1 MTGCGARLRRDEC
14 FRVSIQEPV
23 VLRLKNAVGANGF
36 STDAGEI
43 APQLEEWRGKYH
55 GHSPLLL
62 KPASTAEVSAILRI
76 CNDTGTA
83 LVPPGGNT
91 GLVGGQIPLHGEVLL
106 STKRLNKLRALDQ
119 SGMTL
124 TAEAGVTLAQVQH
137 AADDKHLF
145 FPLSL
150 ASEGSC
156 TIGGNVATNA
166 GGTHVLRY
174 GMTRALVLGLEV
186 VLPGGTVLEMLRALH
201 KDNSGYDLKQMF
213 IGSEGTLGVITAAT
227 LRLFPKPDVA
237 VTALAAVPSPD
248 CAVKLLG
255 AMQAHTGGMLSAFE
269 LMPRIAM
276 ELVTRHIESTRD
288 PLGQPSPWYVLMEAT
303 GGRHANLAASFEDG
317 LADAIASGLASDAV
331 VASSAAQAAALW
343 KLRESISESQ
353 KREGA
358 SIKHDIAVPVAAIPD
373 FLARATPAVLAIAPG
388 ARPVS
393 FGHLGDGNLHFNF
406 NSPQAGDDPQ
416 FLALWEEMQQT
427 VHDIVKEFGG
437 TISAEHGIGVM
448 KVAQLPRYKSHEEL
462 DAMRA
467 LKRTFD
473 PKNILN
479 PGKLIPPVLRL

>member
-1 MTGCGARLRRDEC
+1 MNAP
-14 FRVSIQEPV
+14 EPA
-23 VLRLKNAVGANGF
+23 VLDRLKEAAGPQGF
-36 STDAGEI
+36 STDPSDI
-43 APQLEEWRGKYH
+43 APHLEEWRSKYH

-62 KPASTAEVSAILRI
+62 KPTTAAEVSAILQI
-76 CNDTGTA
+76 CNETGTA
-83 LVPPGGNT
+83 VVTQGGNT

-106 STKRLNKLRALDQ
+106 STQRLNRIRCIDE

-124 TAEAGVTLAQVQH
+124 TAEAGVTLAQLQQ
-137 AADDKHLF
+137 AADDKHLL

-156 TIGGNVATNA
+156 TIGGNIATNA

-186 VLPGGTVLEMLRALH
+186 VLADGSLLSMLRALH
-201 KDNSGYDLKQMF
+201 KDNSGYDLKQVF

-227 LRLFPKPDVA
+227 LRLFPKPDIA
-237 VTALAAVPSPD
+237 VTALAAVPSPAA
-248 CAVKLLG
+248 AVQLLG

-276 ELVTRHIESTRD
+276 DFVTRHIDGTRD
-288 PLGQPSPWYVLMEAT
+288 PFLASSPWYVLMEAT
-303 GGRHANLAASFEDG
+303 GGSHANLVASFEDG
-317 LADAIASGLASDAV
+317 LADAITAELVADAV
-331 VASSAAQAAALW
+331 VASSTAQAAALW
-343 KLRESISESQ
+343 KLRESISEAQ

-358 SIKHDIAVPVAAIPD
+358 SIKHDISVPVAAIPD
-373 FLARATPAVLAIAPG
+373 FLAKAVPAVLALAPG

-406 NSPQAGDDPQ
+406 NSPKPGDDAG
-416 FLALWEEMQQT
+416 FLALWEEVQQT
-427 VHDIVKEFGG
+427 VHDLVKEFSGS
-437 TISAEHGIGVM
+437 ISAEHGIGAM

-467 LKRTFD
+467 LKRAFD

-479 PGKLIPPVLRL
+479 PGKTVPPVLRL

>member
-1 MTGCGARLRRDEC
+1 M
-14 FRVSIQEPV
+14 S
-23 VLRLKNAVGANGF
+23 VLDRLKDAVGAKGF
-36 STDAGEI
+36 STDPDEI
-43 APQLEEWRGKYH
+43 APHLEEWRGKYH

-62 KPASTAEVSAILRI
+62 KPATTAEVSAVLRL
-76 CNDTGTA
+76 CNDSGTA
-83 LVPPGGNT
+83 LVTQGGNT

-106 STKRLNKLRALDQ
+106 STRRLNKLRALDE

-124 TAEAGVTLAQVQH
+124 TAEAGVTLAQVQE
-137 AADDKHLF
+137 AAAAHNFL

-186 VLPGGTVLEMLRALH
+186 VLADGTVLEMLRALH
-201 KDNSGYDLKQMF
+201 KDNSGYDLKQIF
-213 IGSEGTLGVITAAT
+213 IGSEGTLGLVTAAC
-227 LRLFPKPDVA
+227 LRLFPQPDVS

-248 CAVKLLG
+248 AAVKLLG
-255 AMQAHTGGMLSAFE
+255 AMQTHTGGMLSAFE

-276 ELVTRHIESTRD
+276 ELVIKHIAGTRD
-288 PLGQPSPWYVLMEAT
+288 PLDAASPWYVLMEAT
-303 GGRHANLAASFEDG
+303 GGRHANLAACFEDG
-317 LADAIASGLASDAV
+317 LAAAITDGLVTDAV
-331 VASSAAQAAALW
+331 VASSAAQAQSLW

-373 FLARATPAVLAIAPG
+373 FLAKATPAVLAVVAS

-393 FGHLGDGNLHFNF
+393 FGHLGDGNIHFNF
-406 NSPQAGDDPQ
+406 NAPKSGDDAG
-416 FLALWEEMQQT
+416 FLALWEEVQQT

-437 TISAEHGIGVM
+437 SISAEHGIGVM

-467 LKRTFD
+467 LKRAFD

>member
-1 MTGCGARLRRDEC
+1 MSVPES
-14 FRVSIQEPV
+14 VMI
-23 VLRLKNAVGANGF
+23 RLKDAVGAKGF
-36 STDAGEI
+36 STDRGEL
-43 APQLEEWRGKYH
+43 APHLEEWRGKYH

-62 KPASTAEVSAILRI
+62 KPATIAEVSAILRI
-76 CNDTGTA
+76 CNDTNTA
-83 LVPPGGNT
+83 LVTQGGNT

-106 STKRLNKLRALDQ
+106 STRRLNKLRAMDEG
-119 SGMTL
+119 GMTL
-124 TAEAGVTLAQVQH
+124 TAEAGVTLAEIQQT
-137 AADDKHLF
+137 AADKHFL

-156 TIGGNVATNA
+156 TIGGNIATNA
-166 GGTHVLRY
+166 SGTHVLRY

-186 VLPGGTVLEMLRALH
+186 VLADGTVLEMLRALH
-201 KDNSGYDLKQMF
+201 KDNSGYDLKQIF

-227 LRLFPKPDVA
+227 LRLFAKPDVS
-237 VTALAAVPSPD
+237 VTALVAVPSPD
-248 CAVKLLG
+248 AAVKLLG
-255 AMQAHTGGMLSAFE
+255 AMQGHTGGMLSAFE

-276 ELVTRHIESTRD
+276 ELVTRHIAGTRD
-288 PLGQPSPWYVLMEAT
+288 PLSAPSPWYVLMEAT

-317 LADAIASGLASDAV
+317 LAAAIAEGLATDAV
-331 VASSAAQAAALW
+331 VASSDAQAAALW

-373 FLARATPAVLAIAPG
+373 FLAKATPAVLAVVPG

-406 NSPQAGDDPQ
+406 NAPKPGDDPG
-416 FLALWEEMQQT
+416 FLALWEEVQQT
-427 VHDIVKEFGG
+427 VHDIVKEFCGS
-437 TISAEHGIGVM
+437 ISAEHGIGVM
-448 KVAQLPRYKSHEEL
+448 KVAQVPRYKSHEEL

-467 LKRTFD
+467 LKRAFD